1 MVSRVFLWMVFLVA
15 SAVALRINPRV
26 QVTSRFAKRI
36 QGQSPSRSLGRG
48 SFLAMSA
55 AESTSP
61 LAFLSKNDNLSLPP
75 AVQSLNKFTIEAV
88 KSVLVWCYGDR
99 HYARFAAL
107 ETIARVPY
115 FSYTSVLHLYE
126 TMGWFRKKEYI
137 QMHFAESWNELH
149 HLLIMEELGG
159 NSLFMDRFIAQYI
172 AFFYYWLVV
181 LLYMTFPAVAYDL
194 NKHVE
199 THAYE
204 TYDNFLKENE
214 QWLKQLPP
222 AKAAVEYYEAPNSFL
237 YDAFQCENVNHNHHV
252 AMDTLADPK
261 TIIQERR
268 EQQRKLECLYDVF
281 ERVRDDEAVHAK
293 TMYILQRDVTLNQKN
308 GGRGLFF

>member
-1 MVSRVFLWMVFLVA
+1 
-15 SAVALRINPRV
+15 
-26 QVTSRFAKRI
+26 
-36 QGQSPSRSLGRG
+36 
-48 SFLAMSA
+48 
-55 AESTSP
+55 
-61 LAFLSKNDNLSLPP
+61 
-75 AVQSLNKFTIEAV
+75 
-88 KSVLVWCYGDR
+88 
-99 HYARFAAL
+99 
-107 ETIARVPY
+107 
-115 FSYTSVLHLYE
+115 
-126 TMGWFRKKEYI
+126 
-137 QMHFAESWNELH
+137 MHFAESWNELH

-204 TYDNFLKENE
+204 TYDSFLKENE

-222 AKAAVEYYEAPNSFL
+222 AKAAVDYYEAPNPFL
-237 YDAFQCENVNHNHHV
+237 YDAFQCENVNYNHHV